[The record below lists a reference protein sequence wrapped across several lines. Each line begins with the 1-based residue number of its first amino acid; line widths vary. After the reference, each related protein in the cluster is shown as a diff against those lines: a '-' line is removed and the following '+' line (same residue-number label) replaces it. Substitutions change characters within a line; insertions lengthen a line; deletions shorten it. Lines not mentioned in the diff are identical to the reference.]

1 MSTRLSRRDFL
12 KISALT
18 GAVVGLSATAAQKL
32 LKLGYLNK
40 VHDSQMLMGTIVN
53 FEVVAESKDQAQAAI
68 QATVD
73 EMRHLISVFD
83 YRLESSALGQ
93 LNSTGITRNP
103 PHELVDMLRQ
113 ALHFG
118 TLSNGAFDVTV
129 QPMLDA
135 SRENRPAT
143 PDIRALVDYRLLNVT
158 NDEISLA
165 RPGMAV
171 TADGIAKGWVVDGGV
186 AILRQLGFEQVLV
199 EAGGDMLAKST
210 QAGQVWKIG
219 IAHPRN
225 KGEFAAI
232 IGIQNQAVATSGDY
246 MNYFSADHSAYHIID
261 PRTGHSPAELASATV
276 IAPSVAEAD
285 ALSTTMMVLGAQ
297 EGLALI
303 ERLPEMAALLIS
315 KDLQIYRSSK
325 FPTE

>member
-1 MSTRLSRRDFL
+1 MRLSRRDFL

-40 VHDSQMLMGTIVN
+40 VRVSQMLMGTIVN
-53 FEVVAESKDQAQAAI
+53 FEVMAESQEQAQAAI
-68 QATVD
+68 EASVAG
-73 EMRHLISVFD
+73 MRRLISAFD
-83 YRLESSALGQ
+83 HRLENGALGQ
-93 LNSTGITRNP
+93 LNATGITQNP
-103 PHELVDMLRQ
+103 PRELVAMLRQ

-118 TLSNGAFDVTV
+118 TLSNGAFDVTIK
-129 QPMLDA
+129 PMLDA
-135 SRENRPAT
+135 LREKRAEAP
-143 PDIRALVDYRLLNVT
+143 IRTLVDYRLLKVT
-158 NDEISLA
+158 DDEISLA

-199 EAGGDMLAKST
+199 EAGGDMMAKSA
-210 QAGQVWKIG
+210 QDGKVWKIG

-225 KGEFAAI
+225 PSEFAAI
-232 IGIQNQAVATSGDY
+232 IAIQNQAVATSGDY

-261 PRTGHSPAELASATV
+261 PRTGHSPVELASATV

-285 ALSTTMMVLGAQ
+285 VLSTTMMVLGAQ

-303 ERLPEMAALLIS
+303 ETLPETAALLIS

-325 FPTE
+325 FPAG

>member
-1 MSTRLSRRDFL
+1 
-12 KISALT
+12 
-18 GAVVGLSATAAQKL
+18 
-32 LKLGYLNK
+32 
-40 VHDSQMLMGTIVN
+40 
-53 FEVVAESKDQAQAAI
+53 AI

-93 LNSTGITRNP
+93 LNATGITRNP
-103 PHELVDMLRQ
+103 PHELVAMLRQ

-129 QPMLDA
+129 KPVLDA
-135 SRENRPAT
+135 LRENRLAT
-143 PDIRALVDYRLLNVT
+143 LDIRALVDYRLLNVT
-158 NDEISLA
+158 DEEISLA
-165 RPGMAV
+165 LPGMAV

-186 AILRQLGFEQVLV
+186 TILRQLGFEQVLV
-199 EAGGDMLAKST
+199 EAGGDMLAQSAQDG
-210 QAGQVWKIG
+210 QAWKIG

-225 KGEFAAI
+225 KGEFAAMI
-232 IGIQNQAVATSGDY
+232 AIQNQAVATSGDY

-285 ALSTTMMVLGAQ
+285 ALSTTMMVLGAH

-303 ERLPEMAALLIS
+303 ERLPETAALLIS

-325 FPTE
+325 FPAG